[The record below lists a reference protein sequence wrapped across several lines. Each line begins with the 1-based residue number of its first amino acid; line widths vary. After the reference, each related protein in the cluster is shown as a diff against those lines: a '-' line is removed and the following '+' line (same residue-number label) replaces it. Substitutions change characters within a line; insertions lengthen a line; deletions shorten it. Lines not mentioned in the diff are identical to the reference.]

1 MTFLPSRDYTQ
12 VDNQQLSS
20 KQERERERKN
30 IRSTRNSVDIC
41 EEDIS
46 LCTRVALESD

>member
-20 KQERERERKN
+20 KQEKERKN